1 MVAEDYA
8 AMQEVKNEVVGL
20 GKKRGKNRRSPA
32 PQSKFQALGTIEEAV
47 NETAT
52 SIRDDESRV
61 GSNNLR
67 SSAMID
73 LEDSG
78 HLSQHKD
85 SM

>member
-1 MVAEDYA
+1 MDYA
-8 AMQEVKNEVVGL
+8 ANVTPEVVGL
-20 GKKRGKNRRSPA
+20 GKHRGKKGRSPH
-32 PQSKFQALGTIEEAV
+32 PQSKFQALGTIEEAI

-52 SIRDDESRV
+52 SIRDDESKV

-67 SSAMID
+67 SSHMID

-78 HLSQHKD
+78 NISQHKD